1 MKNTFY
7 HFSSKGYLNTMSVA
21 PVIAELAYLRNDR
34 SPDGG
39 INIREQLLLGE
50 YPAGLEFPVEYI
62 VKDNGKMT
70 DVLEMRWPG
79 MFLISDHVKQVF
91 EENGLTGWKAFD
103 VVVWKRG
110 GEQQITGYNGFT
122 VTGRL
127 PEGWD
132 SDDAEFPDFFNL
144 RSTTFV
150 ICTPKVRAVLK
161 ENKIKCFE
169 VYLID
174 KEDCES
180 IIKIGR
186 EFCHKKD
193 EGTIDE
199 GSVFFEKIHES
210 LMSADQPEKGK
221 AKK

>member
-1 MKNTFY
+1 MRTAFY
-7 HFSSKGYLNTMSVA
+7 TLNSKGYLNTMAVT

-39 INIREQLLLGE
+39 INIREQLLLGD

-62 VKDNGKMT
+62 VTENGKMT
-70 DVLEMRWPG
+70 DVLEMRYPP

-103 VVVWKRG
+103 VVVWKKG
-110 GEQQITGYNGFT
+110 GEQQVSGYNGFT

-127 PEGWD
+127 PEGWNPG
-132 SDDAEFPDFFNL
+132 DAEFPDFFNL
-144 RSTTFV
+144 KSTLFI
-150 ICTPKVRAVLK
+150 ICSPKVRAVLK
-161 ENKIKCFE
+161 ENKIKCFN
-169 VYLID
+169 VDLID
-174 KEDCES
+174 KERCER
-180 IIKIGR
+180 IIEIDR
-186 EFCHKKD
+186 EYCHTK
-193 EGTIDE
+193 DE

-210 LMSADQPEKGK
+210 LTSADRPEKEM

>member
-7 HFSSKGYLNTMSVA
+7 EFSSKGYLNTMAVS

-62 VKDNGKMT
+62 VTENGKMT
-70 DVLEMRWPG
+70 DVLEMRYPG
-79 MFLISDHVKQVF
+79 MFLISDHVKQIF

-103 VVVWKRG
+103 VVVWKKD
-110 GEQQITGYNGFT
+110 GEQQVTGYNGFT

-132 SDDAEFPDFFNL
+132 SVDAEFPDFFNL
-144 RSTTFV
+144 KSTLFV

-161 ENKIKCFE
+161 ENKIKCFA
-169 VYLID
+169 VDLVD
-174 KEDCES
+174 KECCERVLE
-180 IIKIGR
+180 IHR
-186 EFCHKKD
+186 EYCHT
-193 EGTIDE
+193 EEE
-199 GSVFFEKIHES
+199 GSVFFEKIYES
-210 LMSADQPEKGK
+210 LTSADRPEKGK
-221 AKK
+221 P

>member
-7 HFSSKGYLNTMSVA
+7 EFSSKGYLNTMAVS

-62 VKDNGKMT
+62 VTENGKMT
-70 DVLEMRWPG
+70 DVLEMRYPG
-79 MFLISDHVKQVF
+79 MFLISDHVKQIF

-103 VVVWKRG
+103 VVVWKKD
-110 GEQQITGYNGFT
+110 GEQQVTGYNGFT

-132 SDDAEFPDFFNL
+132 SVDAEFPDFFNL
-144 RSTTFV
+144 KSTLFV

-161 ENKIKCFE
+161 ENKIKCFA
-169 VYLID
+169 VDLVD
-174 KEDCES
+174 KECCERVLE
-180 IIKIGR
+180 IHR
-186 EFCHKKD
+186 EYCHT
-193 EGTIDE
+193 EDE
-199 GSVFFEKIHES
+199 GSVFFEKIYES
-210 LMSADQPEKGK
+210 LTSADRPEKGK
-221 AKK
+221 P